1 MDTMTVTNDKLDTR
15 SHLSDTSE
23 LNRKS
28 NVVITYTIDND
39 ETDKAVWEQNLCG
52 WCSNVLIG

>member
-15 SHLSDTSE
+15 SHPADD

-28 NVVITYTIDND
+28 AVVVTYSIDDDNQKD
-39 ETDKAVWEQNLCG
+39 AWEISIFISRRSIL
-52 WCSNVLIG
+52 LIG